1 MPRYYFDFLDNGG
14 LLVDDEG
21 RELGDIEAVQTE
33 AARSLI
39 DMARD
44 SLLNPTVGS
53 VDQMTIQVRNHAGP
67 VMNVCF
73 RFEIENPAKS

>member
-1 MPRYYFDFLDNGG
+1 MPLYYFDFLDSGG

-21 RELGDIEAVQTE
+21 RELNDLQAVQTE

-44 SLLNPTVGS
+44 SLLDGAAGWIDRIAV
-53 VDQMTIQVRNHAGP
+53 QVRGEAGP
-67 VMNVCF
+67 VMNVGF
-73 RFEIENPAKS
+73 RFEIEKTN

>member
-1 MPRYYFDFLDNGG
+1 MPRYYFDFMDSGG

-21 RELGDIEAVQTE
+21 RELGDLQAVQIE

-44 SLLNPTVGS
+44 SLLDAAAGLIDRIAV
-53 VDQMTIQVRNHAGP
+53 QVRDDAGP
-67 VMNVCF
+67 VMNVRF
-73 RFEIENPAKS
+73 RFEIDKTN

>member
-1 MPRYYFDFLDNGG
+1 MPLYYFDFLDSGG

-21 RELGDIEAVQTE
+21 RELNDLQAVQTE

-44 SLLNPTVGS
+44 SLLDGAAGWIDRIAV
-53 VDQMTIQVRNHAGP
+53 QVRDEAGP
-67 VMNVCF
+67 VMNVRF
-73 RFEIENPAKS
+73 KFEIDRTN

>member
-1 MPRYYFDFLDNGG
+1 MPLYYFDFLDSGG

-21 RELGDIEAVQTE
+21 RELSDLQAVQTE

-44 SLLNPTVGS
+44 SLLDGAGLIDRIAV
-53 VDQMTIQVRNHAGP
+53 QVRGEAGP
-67 VMNVCF
+67 VMNVGF
-73 RFEIENPAKS
+73 RFEIEKTN

>member
-21 RELGDIEAVQTE
+21 RDLVDLQAVQTE

-39 DMARD
+39 DMVRD
-44 SLLNPTVGS
+44 SLLKPAAGS
-53 VDQMTIQVRNHAGP
+53 VDQMVIQVRNDAGP
-67 VMNVCF
+67 VLNVRF
-73 RFEIENPAKS
+73 RFEIEKTN

>member
-1 MPRYYFDFLDNGG
+1 MPRYYFDFMDSGG

-21 RELGDIEAVQTE
+21 RELGDLQAVQTE

-44 SLLNPTVGS
+44 SLLDADAGLIDRIAV
-53 VDQMTIQVRNHAGP
+53 QVRDDAGP
-67 VMNVCF
+67 VMNVRF
-73 RFEIENPAKS
+73 RFEIDKTN

>member
-21 RELGDIEAVQTE
+21 RELSDVQAVQKE

-44 SLLNPTVGS
+44 SLLDPAAGPA
-53 VDQMTIQVRNHAGP
+53 DQMIIQVRDDAGP
-67 VMNVCF
+67 VMNVHF
-73 RFEIENPAKS
+73 RFEIERTN

>member
-21 RELGDIEAVQTE
+21 RELGDVQAVQTE

-44 SLLNPTVGS
+44 SLLNPAVGS
-53 VDQMTIQVRNHAGP
+53 LDQMIIQVRSDAGP
-67 VMNVCF
+67 VMNVRF
-73 RFEIENPAKS
+73 TFEIERTN

>member
-1 MPRYYFDFLDNGG
+1 MPRYYFDFMDSGG

-21 RELGDIEAVQTE
+21 RELGDLQAVQIE

-44 SLLNPTVGS
+44 SLLDAAAGLIDRIAV
-53 VDQMTIQVRNHAGP
+53 QVRDDAGP
-67 VMNVCF
+67 VMNVRF
-73 RFEIENPAKS
+73 RFEIDKAN